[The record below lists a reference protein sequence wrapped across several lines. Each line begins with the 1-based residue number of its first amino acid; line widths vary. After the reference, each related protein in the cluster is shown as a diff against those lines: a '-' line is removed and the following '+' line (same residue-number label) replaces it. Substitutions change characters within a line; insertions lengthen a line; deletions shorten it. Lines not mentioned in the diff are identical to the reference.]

1 MEVFLVV
8 HHYILQSAMLVR
20 GASFLCP
27 FGAVCTEAELNDT
40 LKRAQ
45 IFKYK
50 IKKVDDEPVPDWEKA
65 EWTPVT

>member
-1 MEVFLVV
+1 ME

-20 GASFLCP
+20 GAEFLCP
-27 FGAVCTEAELNDT
+27 LGAVCPEEELNDV

-45 IFKYK
+45 VFKYR
-50 IKKVDDEPVPDWEKA
+50 IKKIDGDPIPDWESA